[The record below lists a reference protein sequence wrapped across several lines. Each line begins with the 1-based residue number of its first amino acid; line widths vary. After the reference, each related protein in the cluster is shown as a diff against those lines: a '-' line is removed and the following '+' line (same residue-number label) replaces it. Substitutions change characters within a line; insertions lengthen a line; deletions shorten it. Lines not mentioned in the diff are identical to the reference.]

1 MTTAWALRRIEVKD
15 YRGALL
21 LALLGSAFVA
31 LLAKVQA
38 PFVPVPLTGQTLGV
52 LLVGG
57 LLGARLG
64 ALSLFL
70 YLLEGALGI
79 PVFAKGGGV
88 AYLLGPTG
96 GYLFAFP
103 LAAYLVG
110 HLFERGAGRRLWT
123 AFLALLLGA
132 GSVFL
137 LGVPWL
143 ALYLGADLGRALA
156 LGLYPFVP
164 GEVLKALLAAFI
176 LYRGYR

>member
-1 MTTAWALRRIEVKD
+1 MTTAWVLQRIEVKD
-15 YRGALL
+15 YRKALFV
-21 LALLGSAFVA
+21 ALLGSVFVA
-31 LLAKVQA
+31 LLARVQL

-64 ALSLFL
+64 ALSLLL
-70 YLLEGALGI
+70 YLLEGALGL
-79 PVFAKGGGV
+79 PVFAKGGGLG
-88 AYLLGPTG
+88 YLLGPTG

-103 LAAYLVG
+103 LAAYLAGYLV
-110 HLFERGAGRRLWT
+110 ERGAARRLFP
-123 AFLALLLGA
+123 AFLAMLA
-132 GSVFL
+132 AACSVFL

-143 ALYLGADLGRALA
+143 GLYLGADLGRALS
-156 LGLYPFVP
+156 LGFFPFVP